1 MAPPDGGFRQRGA
14 ILRTGGTLAL
24 AGMVSAVVFFAGAS
38 VGAQPAA
45 PGYKIPQFAGR
56 LVGRSPPPDEPLA
69 LWYRRPAVEWEEALP
84 IGNGRLGAMVFGGLA
99 EEHIT
104 LNEDTLWSGG
114 PYDPT
119 NPEALAAL
127 PQVRALIFAG
137 KYAEAHKLV
146 EAKMLARPL
155 WQAAYQPVG
164 TLVLAVPAVA
174 AVRTYRRELDLD
186 TAIARVSY
194 QADGVHFLRE
204 IFASPIDQVIVVRLS
219 ADQPGHIAFSAR
231 LTTPQ
236 AATTA
241 TVTAAATATATAAA
255 TAAATTAPDAT
266 LVLAGRNG
274 KSPAGPGQLKF
285 QASVRVS
292 AVGGKT
298 TVGQDVV
305 TVEGADSATL
315 LVAMATSFKTFKDV
329 SGDPEVESKRQL
341 AAAATKPYEEL
352 RAAHIAE
359 HQRLFRRV
367 RLDLGAGRADSR
379 STDER
384 LRAFAK
390 GNDPRFAALYFQ
402 FGRYLLISSSRP
414 GGQPANLQGLWNH
427 HMEPP
432 WGSKYTINI
441 NTEMNYWPAETTNL
455 AEAAEPLFRLIE
467 DLSETGAH
475 TAKVHYGARGWVA
488 HHNTDLWRASAPID
502 GATWGMWPMGG
513 AWLCLHLWQH
523 YLFNP
528 DRAFLAR
535 AYPLMR
541 GAAEFFVDT
550 LVPDPKHGY
559 LVTNPSLS
567 PENQHPFGASV
578 TAGPTMDA
586 QILRD
591 LFAACIE
598 ASEILATDPVLRTQ
612 LAAMRARLPPNQ
624 IGAGGQ
630 LQEWLEDWDKKAPEI
645 HHRHV
650 SHLYGLFPSAQ
661 ISPRGTPAL
670 AAAARRSL
678 EMRGDDATGWGLA
691 WRFALW
697 ARLYDGNHAY
707 KILTALLGPDHTYPN
722 LFDSCPPFQIDG
734 NFGATA
740 AMAELLLQSQS
751 GELDLLPALPSAWP
765 DGSVTGLRARGGFEV
780 DVRWKHKRLESATL
794 RSNLGGKVVVRYG
807 DRQVTIEVPAGKSR
821 TLSARD
827 FSVGASG
834 LLHEGLNR

>member
-1 MAPPDGGFRQRGA
+1 MKLHASLVTAA
-14 ILRTGGTLAL
+14 IAL
-24 AGMVSAVVFFAGAS
+24 EASSPASAQPQTPYRIPAFAGLF
-38 VGAQPAA
+38 VGQSSTPAEA
-45 PGYKIPQFAGR
+45 
-56 LVGRSPPPDEPLA
+56 LT

-84 IGNGRLGAMVFGGLA
+84 VGNGRLGAMVFGGITQ
-99 EEHIT
+99 EHIT

-127 PQVRALIFAG
+127 PQARALIFAG
-137 KYAEAHKLV
+137 KYREAHKLV
-146 EAKMLARPL
+146 EAKMMARPL

-164 TLVLAVPAVA
+164 SLLLSFPEAA
-174 AVRTYRRELDLD
+174 AVENYRRDLDLD

-194 QADGVHFLRE
+194 QAHGVHFVRE
-204 IFASPIDQVIVVRLS
+204 VFASPIDQVVVVRLS
-219 ADQPGHIAFSAR
+219 ADQPGQIGFSAR
-231 LTTPQ
+231 LSTPQ
-236 AATTA
+236 TA
-241 TVTAAATATATAAA
+241 TVT
-255 TAAATTAPDAT
+255 TTGDDT

-274 KSPAGPGQLKF
+274 KSPAGPGKLTF
-285 QASVRVS
+285 EARARVA

-298 TVGQDVV
+298 TVGKDVI
-305 TVEGADSATL
+305 TVAGADSATL
-315 LVAMATSFKTFKDV
+315 LIAMATSFKSYKDV
-329 SGDPEVESKRQL
+329 SGDPEAQSKRQL
-341 AAAATKPYEEL
+341 AAAAAKPYADL

-367 RLDLGAGRADSR
+367 TLDLGTSKAAQLP
-379 STDER
+379 TDER
-384 LRAFAK
+384 LLAFAK
-390 GNDPRFAALYFQ
+390 GGDPQFAALYFQ

-455 AEAAEPLFRLIE
+455 SECQEPLFHLIE
-467 DLSETGAH
+467 ELSETGSH
-475 TAKVHYGARGWVA
+475 TAKVHYGAQGWVA

-502 GATWGMWPMGG
+502 GPTWGMWPTGG
-513 AWLCLHLWQH
+513 AWLSLHLWQH

-528 DRAFLAR
+528 DKVFLSR
-535 AYPLMR
+535 AYPVMH
-541 GAAEFFVDT
+541 GAAQSFVET

-567 PENQHPFGASV
+567 PENEHPYGASV

-591 LFAACIE
+591 LFAACIRAAE
-598 ASEILATDPVLRTQ
+598 VLGIDPELRSQ
-612 LAAMRARLPPNQ
+612 LAATRARLPPNQ
-624 IGAGGQ
+624 IGAQGQ
-630 LQEWLEDWDKKAPEI
+630 LQEWLEDWDQAAPEI

-650 SHLYGLFPSAQ
+650 SHLWGLFPSTQ
-661 ISPRGTPAL
+661 ISLRDTPAL

-697 ARLYDGNHAY
+697 ARLHDPEHAY
-707 KILTALLGPDHTYPN
+707 KILTALLRPEHTYPN

-734 NFGATA
+734 NFGGTA
-740 AMAELLLQSQS
+740 AIAELLLQSHD
-751 GELDLLPALPSAWP
+751 GEIELLPGLPAAWP
-765 DGSVTGLRARGGFEV
+765 AGSVKGLRAQGGFEV
-780 DVRWKHKRLESATL
+780 DMRWKQDHLERVTF
-794 RSNLGGKVVVRYG
+794 RSQVGGKAVVRYRDG
-807 DRQVTIEVPAGKSR
+807 QQTIVLTAGKTK
-821 TLSARD
+821 TLSGKDFATRLRD
-827 FSVGASG
+827 SVKG
-834 LLHEGLNR
+834 HPQ